1 MKALLKN
8 ILISTILIINFKTI
22 ACDFEN
28 KNDSSNKEMQ
38 IWLGDN
44 SSFSKSYMDGKC
56 ALDKALK
63 GLPIT
68 ERKVIANLIAKSYGF
83 EINNIKKLQTYNY

>member
-1 MKALLKN
+1 MKSFLKST
-8 ILISTILIINFKTI
+8 LIFTILIINLNTI
-22 ACDFEN
+22 ACDFVS
-28 KNDSSNKEMQ
+28 KNGSSNKEMQ
-38 IWLGDN
+38 IWLGNN
-44 SSFSKSYMDGKC
+44 SSFSKSYIEGKC

-83 EINNIKKLQTYNY
+83 EMNNIKKLQTYNY

>member
-1 MKALLKN
+1 MKSFLKST
-8 ILISTILIINFKTI
+8 LIFTILIINFNTI
-22 ACDFEN
+22 ACDFVS
-28 KNDSSNKEMQ
+28 KNGSSNKEMQ
-38 IWLGDN
+38 IWLGNN
-44 SSFSKSYMDGKC
+44 SSFSKSYIEGKC

-83 EINNIKKLQTYNY
+83 EMNNIKKLQTYNY

>member
-1 MKALLKN
+1 MKYYEN
-8 ILISTILIINFKTI
+8 ILNILLFLIINFKSI
-22 ACDFEN
+22 ACDLEN
-28 KNDSSNKEMQ
+28 KNDSINKEMQ

-63 GLPIT
+63 IFL
-68 ERKVIANLIAKSYGF
+68 
-83 EINNIKKLQTYNY
+83 LQREK

>member
-1 MKALLKN
+1 MKSFLKST
-8 ILISTILIINFKTI
+8 LIFTILIINLNTI
-22 ACDFEN
+22 ACDFVS

-38 IWLGDN
+38 IWLGNN
-44 SSFSKSYMDGKC
+44 SSFSKSYIEGKC

-83 EINNIKKLQTYNY
+83 EMNNIKKLQTYNY